1 MQKIKQVKKLLLL
14 VLILAIHLFNYAQS
28 TFTTGNIV
36 FLQAEASA
44 SNTTANIIEI
54 NTTSASQTAIRT
66 IAIDGTGT
74 NALRFSGSATST
86 GYLSNNNDG
95 TLLCFIGVN
104 NTNTSSNVNTLNP
117 RAVGTL
123 NNALSFNLATTY
135 TGTSGNQTRSA
146 TSLDN
151 VNWYI
156 GDQGGLYTNASTIAS
171 PSGNIRSV
179 KSFGGTVYAFTASAT
194 LAPVNTVSATSGG
207 SLTALPGLASGASS
221 RQDFYLISSGS
232 NGSIFD
238 VLYVS
243 DATTNTAGTIFKYS
257 LVSGAWV
264 DNGSY
269 TTTFGGFGLAAEFGG
284 TGAYLYV
291 STGLGALTANNIIK
305 LSDVAGYNSTININ
319 TSNNINLYTAPSG
332 KIIKGVAF
340 APKPSVIPTVTSS
353 PNSYSFA
360 STAINSFSTEQ
371 TFSLTGQNLSPASG
385 MLTITAP
392 SSNFQV
398 SNDGGLNWNN
408 STTVNYSGSGATIAD
423 FKVRFSPQS
432 SGLKSGNITI
442 SGGGLT
448 STSNVAVTGTGSN
461 ALTLS
466 FSANSTIFLNPPYI
480 STTINDSND
489 PLQQFGI
496 VVKVNENNSEI
507 LATDYTLTASSNNT
521 AVVPNANVNISKN
534 NGQATIKINPTA
546 VGYATITLTLT
557 KGGDTKTLD
566 VYCASSNSNSNAVG
580 NNWFTGFSDASSAIA
595 IDDNYMLVCDDEK
608 NQLFVFDRNQSGLFV
623 KSFDF
628 NQGNLMNL
636 TDGSSG
642 AWKELDVEAGTP
654 SPTIAGKSYWLGSMS
669 NSSSFN
675 NKPNRDRIFS
685 INTSGT
691 GNAVNFTNAGFYAGL
706 RQYLINW
713 GDFYGYNFSSCA
725 ADGRN
730 PKLINGFNLEG
741 MVFGPDNTT
750 LYFGFRA
757 PLVPTANRTKAV
769 IAPLQNFETWFNNGS
784 PSGNPSFGAPI
795 ELDLGGRGI
804 REMIKLSNGIY
815 IIIAGSYDEVLNP
828 AVYRWSGNASDFPQ
842 QITSFNLNG
851 LNVEG
856 VLPINEGGGLSLNKL
871 QFISDNGSTIYY
883 GDGIEAK
890 SLTQDNF
897 KKFNSNILS
906 ASAGALP
913 INFIQFDATRINNSI
928 QLNWEINGNNELR
941 NFEVLRS
948 LNGIDFSSIGNVV
961 GIIGETNYA
970 FIDKS
975 NISEKVYYR
984 IKAIENFDKNY
995 YSIIKMV
1002 GSAILVKPLQVY
1014 PNPIHSGT
1022 FTIALNQLGDKKVS
1036 IYNAIGSLFSTFHF
1050 LENQKE
1056 ISTLHW
1062 PKGNYFLQIVCG
1074 NGEVLKQVLTVQ

>member
-1 MQKIKQVKKLLLL
+1 MKKLLLL
-14 VLILAIHLFNYAQS
+14 VLILTIHLFNYAQS

-36 FLQAEASA
+36 FLQAEASV

-54 NTTSASQTAIRT
+54 NKTSASQTAIRT

-95 TLLCFIGVN
+95 TLLCFNGVN

-146 TSLDN
+146 NSLDN

-179 KSFGGTVYAFTASAT
+179 KSFGGTVYAFTASST

-232 NGSIFD
+232 NGSTFD
-238 VLYVS
+238 VLYVL

-257 LVSGAWV
+257 LVSGSWV

-269 TTTFGGFGLAAEFGG
+269 TTNFGGFGLAAEFGS

-291 STGLGALTANNIIK
+291 STGLGALTANSIIK
-305 LSDVAGYNSTININ
+305 LSDVAGYNSTISI
-319 TSNNINLYTAPSG
+319 TSSNNINLYNAPSG
-332 KIIKGVAF
+332 KIIKGVTF

-385 MLTITAP
+385 VLTITAP

-398 SNDGGLNWNN
+398 SNDEGLNWNN
-408 STTVNYSGSGATIAD
+408 STTVNYTGSGATIAS

-432 SGLKSGNITI
+432 SGLKSGNIAI

-448 STSNVAVTGTGSN
+448 TTSNIAVSGTGSN

-466 FSANSTIFLNPPYI
+466 FSPNSTTFLNPPYV
-480 STTINDSND
+480 STTINDGKD
-489 PLQQFGI
+489 PLQKIGI
-496 VVKVNENNSEI
+496 IVKVSDNNNDI
-507 LATDYTLTASSNNT
+507 LASDYTLTATSNNT
-521 AVVPNANVNISKN
+521 SIVANANTNISKG
-534 NGQATIKINPTA
+534 NGQATIKIIPTA

-557 KGGDTKTLD
+557 KGVDTKTLD
-566 VYCASSNSNSNAVG
+566 IYCASSNSNSNADG
-580 NNWFTGFSDASSAIA
+580 NSWLTGFSDASSAIA

-608 NQLFVFDRNQSGLFV
+608 NQLFVFNRSQSGFYV
-623 KSFDF
+623 KSYDF

-636 TDGSSG
+636 TDGSFG
-642 AWKELDVEAGTP
+642 AWKELDVEAGTN
-654 SPTIAGKSYWLGSMS
+654 SPTTSGKSYWLGSMS

-685 INTSGT
+685 ILTSGT
-691 GNAVNFTNAGFYAGL
+691 GSATSFSNAGFYAGL

-725 ADGRN
+725 AEGRD
-730 PKLINGFNLEG
+730 PKLIDGFNLEG
-741 MVFGPDNTT
+741 MVFGPDNKT

-769 IAPLQNFETWFNNGS
+769 IAPLQNFETWFNNGNPTNA
-784 PSGNPSFGAPI
+784 PSIAAPI

-804 REMIKLSNGIY
+804 REMIKLSNEIY
-815 IIIAGSYDEVLNP
+815 IIIAGSYDAGLNQT
-828 AVYRWSGNASDFPQ
+828 VYRWTGNASDAPQ
-842 QITSFNLNG
+842 QINSFDLSG

-856 VLPINEGGGLSLNKL
+856 VLPINESGSLSLNKL

-897 KKFNSNILS
+897 KKFNSTILS
-906 ASAGALP
+906 AAAGALP
-913 INFIQFDATRINNSI
+913 INFIRFDANRSNNSI
-928 QLNWEINGNNELR
+928 QLNWEIEGNNELR
-941 NFEVLRS
+941 NFEITRS
-948 LNGIDFSSIGNVV
+948 VNGIDFIPIGTVQ
-961 GIIGETNYA
+961 GIIGETNYT
-970 FIDKS
+970 FIDKT
-975 NISEKVYYR
+975 NILEKVYYR
-984 IKAIENFDKNY
+984 IKAIEYPDKNY

-1002 GSAILVKPLQVY
+1002 NSSSALKPIQIY
-1014 PNPIHSGT
+1014 PNPVHTGFFKIE
-1022 FTIALNQLGDKKVS
+1022 LNQ
-1036 IYNAIGSLFSTFHF
+1036 IGAKRIDIFNTSGLLFSSFHF
-1050 LENQKE
+1050 QETQKE

-1062 PKGNYFLQIVCG
+1062 PKGNYFLQIVFG
-1074 NGEVLKQVLTVQ
+1074 DGQVFKQPLIVQ